1 MTKKTK
7 TIFSKLIIIFVILFM
22 TINLL
27 QVFGFAAEPTE
38 GEPAAT
44 VGLMPAIRNLVS
56 QWYYIF
62 RYFSIVLMLILLIF
76 LGIKLAITSSATD
89 KAQYKR
95 MLMDWVVGFVI
106 IFGIHYFMILVLR
119 INDACLDGIN
129 SIKDEILE
137 KIASDSEGIVNS
149 HGLYETIRTRAYE
162 FRLGIGTSGMIMY
175 MVLVYYTIRF
185 TIIYFKRFFTLM
197 ILTIFAPLVGLSYAF
212 TKVMSGKAPI
222 ITKWSE
228 EYCFNVFLQTIHS
241 LIYVIFVAMA
251 LMLSTESIAG
261 FIVALIMLNF
271 MMKAEKLFR
280 KIFKFSG
287 NLLGDTADKS
297 MDDDFSAIKA
307 IKGSLTAIAGGAIAK
322 DMVET
327 AKKGVGAVSNV
338 GLYAG
343 VAAYDG
349 ILNASG
355 KHDKDYKQVREI
367 KDEINELDKKAK
379 ESENQEERKKYI
391 EEKQKAEDKLNYVIS
406 SSEKLSRMEGRR
418 NRLKQYKETDK
429 KVIEAN
435 QESIDNEIARRIED
449 ENEQARLNGKP
460 EITDIRKAQIESEV
474 MQKYQNRIKRRYVEY
489 NEKTGK
495 REVSS
500 GIAVTLKSDINRA
513 IWGNNAIKNAN
524 MNMIKSA
531 RQKLMGNAMI
541 FAAIPLTIAEPKIGI
556 ALLGKGI
563 HSTKSSNGLRK
574 VTTRGERRRLIK
586 AKKATLKKKEYK
598 FNRFSRGA
606 INTIQAK
613 DRMKTEANIVRKIN
627 NPTIAMRVF
636 TLPLRLT
643 GTMGAIRNITAH
655 QYKIDKAKKKYYQ
668 NQEASY
674 AVARKDSDNKN
685 FMHLYNTKVD
695 GMQNQYSNMTTN
707 EAIMENKLATGT
719 VFEVNGK
726 KLEFGKNTISSFTD
740 SNLVDNAILNVAA
753 RNSILDLNEID
764 FRNKVYQSHAI
775 KELSGLGLLTN
786 EQILSVERPSKELID
801 LMKKLDE
808 RKKILASKMPEAP
821 RERLIQLATSE
832 YMKDKGIES
841 ADEVKKDEHSQKIKD
856 IIFEKL
862 EQRKQQT
869 KTEEDVI
876 NERVEEIIINAEQST
891 TTKTDR
897 DKLIKEEISNLVR
910 EEHEKPKEDAT
921 TDILEALSK
930 RKKDKTNN
938 SPIIPEI
945 NIDDDKFVEQ
955 KAEEIMKIL
964 NIEEIISLIKKKDK
978 KDEQEK
984 QKTESFID
992 KIITGI
998 KDVID
1003 ESTLSLTTE
1012 EENLLNSP
1020 EEVTKLIQST
1030 AKKKVNKSQE
1040 FVEMNEELRQFD
1052 YEKNFDTLTDEFIDD
1067 KASGKYNELLANI
1080 LAAKEE
1086 DKVLVDL
1093 KIKDPKDKRLEAMM
1107 YMDEQRE
1114 NKTYNKTSIQE
1125 IISSIKNNN

>member
-27 QVFGFAAEPTE
+27 QVFGFAAEPAE
-38 GEPAAT
+38 GETATT

-76 LGIKLAITSSATD
+76 LGIKLAITSSATG

-119 INDACLDGIN
+119 INDACLNGIK
-129 SIKDEILE
+129 SISDEILE
-137 KIASDSEGIVNS
+137 KIASDSEGVVNS
-149 HGLYETIRTRAYE
+149 YGLYETIRTRAYE

-241 LIYVIFVAMA
+241 LIYTIFVAMA

-271 MMKAEKLFR
+271 MMKAEKIFR

-435 QESIDNEIARRIED
+435 QESINNEIARRIEE
-449 ENEQARLNGKP
+449 ENKQARLNGKP
-460 EITDIRKAQIESEV
+460 EITDIRKAQIEDEV

-495 REVSS
+495 REVTG

-513 IWGNNAIKNAN
+513 IWGNNAVKNAN

-586 AKKATLKKKEYK
+586 AKKTTLKNKGYS

-627 NPTIAMRVF
+627 NPTIAMRAF

-668 NQEASY
+668 SQEASY

-685 FMHLYNTKVD
+685 FMYLYRTKID
-695 GMQNQYSNMTTN
+695 RMQNQFSNMTTN

-726 KLEFGKNTISSFTD
+726 KLEFGQNTISSFTD
-740 SNLVDNAILNVAA
+740 SNLVDNAIINVAA

-786 EQILSVERPSKELID
+786 AQILSVERPSKELID

-821 RERLIQLATSE
+821 KERLIQFTTSE

-841 ADEVKKDEHSQKIKD
+841 ADEVKKDEHRENIRQA
-856 IIFEKL
+856 IFEKL
-862 EQRKQQT
+862 EQRKQET

-876 NERVEEIIINAEQST
+876 NERVEEIVKNAN
-891 TTKTDR
+891 KITDADDR
-897 DKLIKEEISNLVR
+897 NKQIKEEISKLVK
-910 EEHEKPKEDAT
+910 EEHEKPKEDVI
-921 TDILEALSK
+921 DILDALSK
-930 RKKDKTNN
+930 RKNGKNN
-938 SPIIPEI
+938 NLPTDHEI
-945 NIDDDKFVEQ
+945 NIDDEDKFIEQ
-955 KAEEIMKIL
+955 KTEEIMKIL
-964 NIEEIISLIKKKDK
+964 DVEEIISSINKKK
-978 KDEQEK
+978 QEK
-984 QKTESFID
+984 QDTESFID
-992 KIITGI
+992 KIIAGI
-998 KDVID
+998 KEVKDDIV
-1003 ESTLSLTTE
+1003 TSLTAE
-1012 EENLLNSP
+1012 EESIKASS
-1020 EEVTKLIQST
+1020 EEIAKLIQST

-1093 KIKDPKDKRLEAMM
+1093 KIKDPKDKRLEAMN

-1114 NKTYNKTSIQE
+1114 SKTYNKTNIQE
-1125 IISSIKNNN
+1125 IISSIKNK